1 MREHIFGG
9 RLTGRLAAVAAAA
22 ALLSLSAC
30 APTAVT
36 EPEEPSA
43 ETGEQVAPET
53 FPRPSEETVPP
64 VETEPPEQ
72 EEWEPGFEKHIIV
85 GSDIHYLSPE
95 LTDYGEAFQYDVEHG
110 DGRLVTYI
118 DQITDAFL
126 EEVAE
131 RQPDV
136 LILCGDLTTNGELAS
151 HEGLAEKLR
160 WLEEQGVPVVVIPG
174 NHDLNNPRA
183 YGYRGDERYP
193 AERTTPEQ
201 FRQIYGEFGYDE
213 AVSEDATTLSYVWQ
227 LDGMTRLLM
236 LDTCQYRDGNRVG
249 GVILTETY
257 DWIEEQLEEAW
268 EEGMNIIPVA
278 HHNLLEES
286 EVYTVDCTI
295 EHSEQLVDILGEWNV
310 NIFLSGHLHVQHW
323 MEEEDNNLYEI
334 VSSSMT
340 TPECKYGLLTYRDDC
355 SFSYHTEEVDVEK
368 WAAENGRTEE
378 ELLHFTEFRRPF
390 LEQVFKNEAY
400 GVLQHMEE
408 ITEEER
414 LQMCEYY
421 AWVNYMYY
429 QGKAVEIRDAAYE
442 DPAYGLWDSKGY
454 ITVLRDY
461 VVSILNDAK
470 RDYNYLEV
478 E

>member
-9 RLTGRLAAVAAAA
+9 RLTGRLAAAAAAA

-183 YGYRGDERYP
+183 YGYRGNERYP

-257 DWIEEQLEEAW
+257 DWIEEQLEEA
-268 EEGMNIIPVA
+268 
-278 HHNLLEES
+278 
-286 EVYTVDCTI
+286 
-295 EHSEQLVDILGEWNV
+295 
-310 NIFLSGHLHVQHW
+310 
-323 MEEEDNNLYEI
+323 
-334 VSSSMT
+334 
-340 TPECKYGLLTYRDDC
+340 
-355 SFSYHTEEVDVEK
+355 
-368 WAAENGRTEE
+368 
-378 ELLHFTEFRRPF
+378 
-390 LEQVFKNEAY
+390 
-400 GVLQHMEE
+400 
-408 ITEEER
+408 
-414 LQMCEYY
+414 
-421 AWVNYMYY
+421 
-429 QGKAVEIRDAAYE
+429 
-442 DPAYGLWDSKGY
+442 
-454 ITVLRDY
+454 
-461 VVSILNDAK
+461 
-470 RDYNYLEV
+470 
-478 E
+478 